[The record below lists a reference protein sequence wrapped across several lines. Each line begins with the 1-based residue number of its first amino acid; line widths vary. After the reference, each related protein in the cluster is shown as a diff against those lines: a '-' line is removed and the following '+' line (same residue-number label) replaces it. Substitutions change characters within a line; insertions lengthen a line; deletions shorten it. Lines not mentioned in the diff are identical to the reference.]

1 VRSIGQLKTE
11 SGDDLGGLFA
21 TALSADPAARP
32 SRARSFAV
40 GLRKAAGLE
49 APGDEAAHASTLL
62 PAEATLEMST
72 LERFA
77 EVGAASDVPIDPPSH
92 EASAFAEAQADRVD
106 EPSSPRRIGIL
117 AVVGVLAAG
126 ILVGFLA
133 GYGLRSASPGESAVG
148 SREPRDRS
156 TEQSRGESKA
166 AEPFTEVELTASASS
181 SPVAAPPAAVAP
193 VPAPTPTPKAAPPP
207 SPPPVTSGGLQ
218 VRTTPAGA
226 SVIVNG
232 KARGRTPLTLRELPL
247 GSYTI
252 RLTRDGYVDEERR
265 VQLTE
270 GRASSSLAVTL
281 KRAAAPGASGSG
293 SLLVESRP
301 PDAQVFL
308 NSRLIGTTPL
318 SMPEVPA
325 GPTTVRI
332 ERNGYQPW
340 VSTVE
345 VMPGQRTRV
354 AASLDTRR

>member
-1 VRSIGQLKTE
+1 
-11 SGDDLGGLFA
+11 
-21 TALSADPAARP
+21 
-32 SRARSFAV
+32 
-40 GLRKAAGLE
+40 
-49 APGDEAAHASTLL
+49 
-62 PAEATLEMST
+62 
-72 LERFA
+72 
-77 EVGAASDVPIDPPSH
+77 
-92 EASAFAEAQADRVD
+92 
-106 EPSSPRRIGIL
+106 
-117 AVVGVLAAG
+117 
-126 ILVGFLA
+126 
-133 GYGLRSASPGESAVG
+133 
-148 SREPRDRS
+148 
-156 TEQSRGESKA
+156 
-166 AEPFTEVELTASASS
+166 
-181 SPVAAPPAAVAP
+181 
-193 VPAPTPTPKAAPPP
+193 
-207 SPPPVTSGGLQ
+207 
-218 VRTTPAGA
+218 
-226 SVIVNG
+226 VIVNG